1 VFAVSR
7 GSIDTT
13 ITAEFSRI
21 VPARRFIPACRII
34 ASVLILGVL
43 FLAARPVVPSY
54 MLAQR
59 AHILV
64 SAQRHGIAS
73 DVLAAVLYNEMLGQ
87 ESRFLS
93 TAIPGDNALAR
104 AVRESLLGWH
114 FLTLKQAQWA
124 LKGAAALAGFN
135 TTVGPTGI
143 RVSVGREIRHEIY
156 VEGGR
161 YQPLGLAERP
171 SLVLDLM
178 STSEAIEYLAANLQ
192 RGERRATIA
201 QRGDWTVLARW
212 HNTGVTEYSPSVPPM
227 IWDKGT
233 NYIARVSSFLPEMTA
248 LLRDSVA
255 PPMLRV
261 MLSGPPA
268 VAKASRAGAQTSF
281 VRSATMVARRE

>member
-1 VFAVSR
+1 MFAVFR
-7 GSIDTT
+7 GSVPTT
-13 ITAEFSRI
+13 ITADFARVGLVRRLLLVYRI
-21 VPARRFIPACRII
+21 TAFAI
-34 ASVLILGVL
+34 ILGVL

-59 AHILV
+59 DYILV
-64 SAQRHGIAS
+64 SAERHGIAS

-93 TAIPGDNALAR
+93 TIIPGDNPAAR

-124 LKGAAALAGFN
+124 LKGAAALSGFN
-135 TTVGPTGI
+135 TTIGPTGI
-143 RVSVGREIRHEIY
+143 RVSVGREIRREIY

-161 YQPLGLAERP
+161 YQPLGLGERP

-192 RGERRATIA
+192 RGERRATVT
-201 QRGDWTVLARW
+201 QRGDWTVSARW
-212 HNTGVTEYSPSVPPM
+212 HNTGVTEYSTSVPRP

-233 NYIARVSSFLPEMTA
+233 NYIARVSTFLPEMTA
-248 LLRDSVA
+248 LLHDPVA
-255 PPMLRV
+255 PPVLRV
-261 MLSGPPA
+261 MLSGAPTA
-268 VAKASRAGAQTSF
+268 DRTSHASAQSSF